1 MYIRLHNAARDFP
14 SYLPLLGIKGFLSV
28 SDHVTEAILPLPYCV
43 REQLWRRF
51 DVVAGALNGKWL
63 ERDSGMHLDCFK
75 FLDRD
80 FPIAQRILTI
90 ANDDIISAALDH
102 PGSRLC
108 AIQSKCKYRALSP

>member
-1 MYIRLHNAARDFP
+1 MFCLYPIVSENNRGAA
-14 SYLPLLGIKGFLSV
+14 
-28 SDHVTEAILPLPYCV
+28 
-43 REQLWRRF
+43 F

-80 FPIAQRILTI
+80 FPIAHRILTI